1 MKKMIKILSMCLFLI
16 FFAAQTYAQDLKK
29 IENEYSVIQNKLK
42 KENAILDSLKNIL
55 DIRAKKISEEKNKSK
70 PDEKL
75 IIKLMAGSANLSNEI
90 DTQQNKIKADQKKSE
105 EYREELNRLYSEK
118 IDSLQE
124 LDKSKRYSGN
134 KNDLKKEIL
143 AYTER
148 KLLVA
153 PKIALLSFHPD
164 KILDIDLNKINDPS
178 EKKIYKDY
186 LQKALTEVNTHL
198 NNLNESITEADKILT
213 LQKKTNK
220 FIEES
225 EFDFGIS
232 PQNNISQSGLAS
244 SNAIS
249 ENGPTYVQNNR
260 AIYEKNAIDYSL
272 LLNQLNFKPLNSK
285 IKWMVS
291 VNSKNSVRS
300 LSDYNDL
307 QKEVRKRLLEYKL
320 ILTNKLNT
328 GK

>member
-232 PQNNISQSGLAS
+232 PQNNILQSNLTRTNSFNESGPS
-244 SNAIS
+244 YVKTSNA
-249 ENGPTYVQNNR
+249 V
-260 AIYEKNAIDYSL
+260 YERNVIEYGL

-285 IKWMVS
+285 LKWMVS
-291 VNSKNSVRS
+291 GNGKNSVRS

-307 QKEVRKRLLEYKL
+307 QKEVRKRLQEYKL

>member
-1 MKKMIKILSMCLFLI
+1 MKKMIKILSMCLLAI
-16 FFAAQTYAQDLKK
+16 LFATQTYAQDIKK
-29 IENEYSVIQNKLK
+29 IEKVYLIIQTKLK
-42 KENAILDSLKNIL
+42 QEKAILDSLKNIL
-55 DIRAKKISEEKNKSK
+55 DLKAKKIDYEKNKNN
-70 PDEKL
+70 PDETL
-75 IIKLMAGSANLSNEI
+75 IVKLMSGSANLSNEI
-90 DTQQNKIKADQKKSE
+90 DIQQNKIKADQKNSE
-105 EYREELNRLYSEK
+105 EYREDLNRLYSEK

-124 LDKSKRYSGN
+124 LDKSKEYSGN
-134 KNDLKKEIL
+134 KNNLKKEIL
-143 AYTER
+143 AYTEK

-164 KILDIDLNKINDPS
+164 KILEIDLNRINDPS
-178 EKKIYKDY
+178 EKKNYEDY
-186 LQKALTEVNTHL
+186 LQNALAEVNTHL
-198 NNLNESITEADKILT
+198 KNLNESITEADKILT

-232 PQNNISQSGLAS
+232 PQNNISQSNLTRTNAFNESGPSYVKS
-244 SNAIS
+244 SNA
-249 ENGPTYVQNNR
+249 V
-260 AIYEKNAIDYSL
+260 YERNVIEYSL

-285 IKWMVS
+285 LKWMVS
-291 VNSKNSVRS
+291 VNGKSSVRS

-307 QKEVRKRLLEYKL
+307 QKEVRKRLEEYKL